1 MSSEGFPKWSMV
13 PFPALVLAIAV
24 LPIVLP
30 RMWERR
36 SFQIFVVG
44 LCAIPVVVLFLTTA
58 RTHDLSEATTSYL
71 SFVATL
77 GALYITS
84 GGVHLSGDIEAKPS
98 TNVALLLVGSVLAS
112 VVGTTGASML
122 LIRPL
127 LRTNRQRENRAHLV
141 PFFILAVANA
151 GGLLT
156 PLGDPPLLVGYIG
169 GVPFF
174 WTLRLLP
181 AWLLYVGSAAIALYV
196 ADRRAYAREPA
207 AALARDRAEIEPL
220 AITGRRNVAL
230 MVAIVPAAMLP
241 LGFREAAM
249 VAIAVASLVVT
260 PRGVHEANGFT
271 FAPII
276 DVALIFAGLFA
287 SLGPIEAA
295 LASVRALPAG
305 PEGLAAVL
313 GVRPALVGPRQR
325 AHVHGVRRARQGA
338 EHRRRQPRRRGHA
351 DEARRGEHRERGHG
365 RDHVHRQRSQP
376 DDQGHCR
383 ARAIPDAELL
393 SIRGLRV
400 RDDAAGSPDHDARL
414 RPPRSLR
421 RARGGGSISRRARSR
436 RARERAQC

>member
-1 MSSEGFPKWSMV
+1 MWSEGFPKWSMV

-44 LCAIPVVVLFLTTA
+44 LCAIPVIGLFLATG
-58 RTHDLSEATTSYL
+58 RTHDLTEATTSYL

-112 VVGTTGASML
+112 LVGTTGASML
-122 LIRPL
+122 MIRPL

-207 AALARDRAEIEPL
+207 AALARDRAEIEPV
-220 AITGRRNVAL
+220 AITGRRNVVL
-230 MVAIVPAAMLP
+230 MLAIVPAAMLP

-295 LASVRALPAG
+295 LASSAPSLPVQKGWQLFWASGLLSSVLDNAPTYTAFAALAKGLSIGGANLVAG
-305 PEGLAAVL
+305 VTPMKLAAVSI
-313 GVRPALVGPRQR
+313 GSVVMGATTYIGNGPNLMIKAIAERER
-325 AHVHGVRRARQGA
+325 FPTPSFFRYAVFAFAMMLPAHVIMTLVF
-338 EHRRRQPRRRGHA
+338 
-351 DEARRGEHRERGHG
+351 
-365 RDHVHRQRSQP
+365 V
-376 DDQGHCR
+376 
-383 ARAIPDAELL
+383 LL
-393 SIRGLRV
+393 DR
-400 RDDAAGSPDHDARL
+400 
-414 RPPRSLR
+414 
-421 RARGGGSISRRARSR
+421 
-436 RARERAQC
+436 